1 MTAPWI
7 TRQLQSLLGQR
18 GHALL
23 LAGPSGLGQYELA
36 LALARAWLC
45 ERPTNEGA
53 CGQCGSCHAIDVRT
67 HADLMVLL
75 PETLALELDWPLE
88 EKTRD
93 KIEKKE
99 IKPSKWIR
107 VDAAREV
114 VAFAQT
120 TRARGNTKVVLV
132 YPADRLNVESANTLL
147 KTLEEPAGELR
158 FVLATEAAHL
168 LPATIR
174 SRCQAHALAWPEP
187 DEALAWLQTHTDVR
201 ATPAN
206 AATWLK
212 ASGGRP
218 DDALAW
224 GHLDLTPVQWA
235 ALPKQI
241 AAGDASTLA
250 AWQPSRQLDV
260 FQKLAHDLLAVQSGG
275 APRYFNAQDLPQ
287 APAGMALQAW
297 STALLAA
304 AKTVEH
310 PVGPGLMLEAWL
322 ARAAQTLN
330 DNIKPLQPTARANTL
345 RT

>member
-45 ERPTNEGA
+45 ERPTAEGA

-75 PETLALELDWPLE
+75 PETLALELDWPLD

-99 IKPSKWIR
+99 LKPSKWIR

-114 VAFAQT
+114 VGFAQT

-132 YPADRLNVESANTLL
+132 YPADRLNMESANTLL

-158 FVLATEAAHL
+158 FVLATEAAHQ

-174 SRCQAHALAWPEP
+174 SRCQTHALAWPEP
-187 DEALAWLQTHTDVR
+187 EEALAWLQTHTDVP

-206 AATWLK
+206 VATWLK
-212 ASGGRP
+212 AAGGRP

-224 GHLDLTPVQWA
+224 GRLGLTPAMWS
-235 ALPKQI
+235 ALPQQV
-241 AAGDASTLA
+241 AAGDGRTLA
-250 AWQPSRQLDV
+250 GWAPAQQLEV
-260 FQKLAHDLLAVQSGG
+260 LQKVAHDLQATQSGG
-275 APRYFNAQDLPQ
+275 APRYFQPADLPK
-287 APAGMALQAW
+287 PAQPMALQAW
-297 STALLAA
+297 TDDLLQAA
-304 AKTVEH
+304 RAVEH
-310 PVGPGLMLEAWL
+310 PVSAGLMLEAWL
-322 ARAAQTLN
+322 ARAQQVLRPAGEH
-330 DNIKPLQPTARANTL
+330 RGFHGNTL
-345 RT
+345 RA

>member
-7 TRQLQSLLGQR
+7 TRQLQGLLGQR

-45 ERPTNEGA
+45 ERPSADGA

-75 PETLALELDWPLE
+75 PETLALELDWPLD

-99 IKPSKWIR
+99 LKPSKWIR

-114 VAFAQT
+114 VGFAQT

-168 LPATIR
+168 LPATVR
-174 SRCQAHALAWPEP
+174 SRCQTHALVWPEA
-187 DEALAWLQTHTDVR
+187 DEALTWLQTHTDVP
-201 ATPAN
+201 ATPPN

-212 ASGGRP
+212 AAGGRP
-218 DDALAW
+218 DDALTW
-224 GHLDLTPVQWA
+224 GRLGLTPAMWSE
-235 ALPKQI
+235 LPRQV
-241 AAGDASTLA
+241 AAGDGRNLSGWASA
-250 AWQPSRQLDV
+250 QQLEV
-260 FQKLAHDLLAVQSGG
+260 LQKVAHDLLASQSGG
-275 APRYFNAQDLPQ
+275 TPRYFQPVDLPK
-287 APAGMALQAW
+287 ATRPMALQAW
-297 STALLAA
+297 ANDLLQAA
-304 AKTVEH
+304 RTVEH
-310 PVGPGLMLEAWL
+310 PVGAGLMLEAWL
-322 ARAAQTLN
+322 ARAKQVLRPAEEH
-330 DNIKPLQPTARANTL
+330 KGFHGNTL
-345 RT
+345 RS

>member
-7 TRQLQSLLGQR
+7 TRQLKGLLGQR

-45 ERPTNEGA
+45 ERPTAEGA

-75 PETLALELDWPLE
+75 PETLALELDWPLD

-99 IKPSKWIR
+99 LKPSKWIR

-114 VAFAQT
+114 VGFAQT

-187 DEALAWLQTHTDVR
+187 EEALAWLQTHTDVP

-206 AATWLK
+206 VATWLK
-212 ASGGRP
+212 AAGGRP
-218 DDALAW
+218 DDALTW
-224 GHLDLTPVQWA
+224 GRMGLTPAMWSE
-235 ALPKQI
+235 LPRQV
-241 AAGDASTLA
+241 AAGDGRNLSGWVSA
-250 AWQPSRQLDV
+250 QQLDV
-260 FQKLAHDLLAVQSGG
+260 LQKIAHDLLATHSGG
-275 APRYFNAQDLPQ
+275 ASRYFPPADLPKVAQ
-287 APAGMALQAW
+287 PMVLQAW
-297 STALLAA
+297 VNELLQAA
-304 AKTVEH
+304 RTVEH
-310 PVGPGLMLEAWL
+310 PVSAGLMLEAWL
-322 ARAAQTLN
+322 ARAQQVLRPAGQHKGYHGT
-330 DNIKPLQPTARANTL
+330 TL
-345 RT
+345 RS

>member
-7 TRQLQSLLGQR
+7 ARQLQNLLGQR

-45 ERPTNEGA
+45 ERPTAEGA
-53 CGQCGSCHAIDVRT
+53 CGKCSSCHAIDVRT

-75 PETLALELDWPLE
+75 PETLALELDWPLD

-99 IKPSKWIR
+99 LKPSKWIR

-114 VAFAQT
+114 VGFAQT

-147 KTLEEPAGELR
+147 KTLEEPVGELR

-168 LPATIR
+168 LPATVR
-174 SRCQAHALAWPEP
+174 SRCQTHALVWPETE
-187 DEALAWLQTHTDVR
+187 EAQAWLQTHTEVP

-212 ASGGRP
+212 AAGGRP

-224 GHLDLTPVQWA
+224 GRLGLTPAVWA
-235 ALPKQI
+235 ALPRQV
-241 AAGDASTLA
+241 ATGDGRTLA
-250 AWQPSRQLDV
+250 AWSPAQQLDV
-260 FQKLAHDLLAVQSGG
+260 FQKVAHDLLAVQNGG
-275 APRYFNAQDLPQ
+275 EPRYFDTADLPP
-287 APAGMALQAW
+287 PAQPMALQAW
-297 STALLAA
+297 VGDLLQAA
-304 AKTVEH
+304 RTVEH
-310 PVGPGLMLEAWL
+310 PVGAGLMLEAWL
-322 ARAAQTLN
+322 ARARQALV
-330 DNIKPLQPTARANTL
+330 PLAGPRGHHPNTL
-345 RT
+345 RA